1 MLLLLALVGCC
12 FPQIPG
18 CPGGE
23 EESGP
28 VSVTPPR
35 PQVERVRPEEP
46 DPSSDPNAPT
56 VAMGRDRC
64 NDLAEGGPVA
74 GPDCIT
80 AEIRCGDVVYGH
92 TLGGT
97 QVFDSRFYERH
108 KCTPRTTNHDS
119 GGERVYRLRM
129 PDGDHRVHAWLDTPC
144 ADLDLTVLTT
154 ADGDT
159 CPTMDSLVKVC
170 DMWPNKGTK
179 REHVEFATQG
189 ATDLLIVVE
198 GKNEEE
204 GSFALTVQCKDGLY

>member
-1 MLLLLALVGCC
+1 MLLLLALAGCC

-18 CPGGE
+18 CPAE
-23 EESGP
+23 RSGP
-28 VSVTPPR
+28 ISVTPPR
-35 PQVERVRPEEP
+35 PRVEQSRPEP
-46 DPSSDPNAPT
+46 DPTSSDPNAPAVGMT
-56 VAMGRDRC
+56 RDRC

-74 GPDCIT
+74 GPGCIT
-80 AEIRCGDVVYGH
+80 AEIGCGDVVYGH

-108 KCTPRTTNHDS
+108 KCTPRTTNHDG

-154 ADGDT
+154 ADGDA
-159 CPTMDSLVKVC
+159 CPTSDSLVKVC
-170 DMWPNKGTK
+170 DMWPRKGK
-179 REHVEFATQG
+179 EREHVEFATQG